1 MMINMVELGSIAE
14 FRNGVN
20 YNKNNF
26 GNGIKV
32 INVAD
37 FKNHFKPKYEE
48 LGEINPEGVVNNDSL
63 LKKNDI
69 IFVRSNG
76 NKELIG
82 RTLFI
87 DEAEEDIIYSAFCI
101 RCRFIDQEIDPK
113 FYAYLFKTNFIRS
126 TLTSQGNGTNISN
139 LNQGILSKLKV
150 PKPPKVVQKKIV
162 DFLSK
167 YDELIENNERRI
179 KLLEESTE
187 LIYKEWFVN
196 FKFLGNEKVSESK
209 YCTWK
214 ERVLGEFFPIIT
226 GKKNANVSCKNGKYK
241 FFTCSQETLL
251 TNEYSFNSKAILLA
265 GNGEFNIK
273 YYEGKFEAYQRTYV
287 LVPYNEQYFYYLYE
301 FLKYNLRMITN
312 GSKGSVIKYLT
323 KDMIAAFKILEPT
336 PEVIN
341 SYNQLVTP
349 IYRQIET
356 LNIQNEKLKE
366 ARDILIPKLIAGE
379 IEV

>member
-1 MMINMVELGSIAE
+1 MINMVELGSIAE

-37 FKNHFKPKYEE
+37 FKDYFKPKYEE

-87 DEAEEDIIYSAFCI
+87 DEDEEDIIYSAFCI
-101 RCRFIDQEIDPK
+101 RCRFIDPEIEPK

-139 LNQGILSKLKV
+139 LNQGILNKLKV
-150 PKPPKVVQKKIV
+150 PKPSKLVQKKIV
-162 DFLSK
+162 NFLSK

-179 KLLEESTE
+179 KLLEESAE
-187 LIYKEWFVN
+187 LIYKEWFIN
-196 FKFLGNEKVSESK
+196 FKFGGNEKIGESK
-209 YCTWK
+209 SYAWE

-251 TNEYSFNSKAILLA
+251 TNEYSFDSKAILLA
-265 GNGEFNIK
+265 GNGEFSIK

-323 KDMIAAFKILEPT
+323 KDMIQAFKILEPK

-356 LNIQNEKLKE
+356 LNRQNEKLKE
-366 ARDILIPKLIAGE
+366 VRDILIQKLIAGE